1 MAKKHTGGSNGK
13 GKAKENG
20 FSNSKSKIAAKSTE
34 SISNLTRPQLYSIYD
49 EDITNSEDTLAY
61 EELKRSRGESSDDR
75 GLSSDTRLSFSAG
88 SAISSFSEI
97 KAKKSWWAKAVNFL
111 FAASL
116 LSIAGISYHELS
128 RHLHDNHLL
137 HPDFASRP
145 LSLGVEIS
153 NRLTGGLVP
162 EWGAYALEGILF
174 GLSIPL
180 MDYAFSIKTTRSS
193 IGSIIRSVNAM
204 LGVTFG
210 IRRVEWS
217 SSLQA
222 AGAWGLLNIIL
233 WLFFDSTSSM
243 FFGCSFMG
251 LLACASCYREVS
263 DKSQF
268 LYFMDFYFLGLLLFG
283 KIGRYLFSQ

>member
-1 MAKKHTGGSNGK
+1 MGKKTNRSFNGRGKQGELSQWKSDIGG
-13 GKAKENG
+13 
-20 FSNSKSKIAAKSTE
+20 KSSE
-34 SISNLTRPQLYSIYD
+34 SISNLTRPQLYSLYD
-49 EDITNSEDTLAY
+49 EDITKSEDTQVY
-61 EELKRSRGESSDDR
+61 EEIKRSRGESQEES
-75 GLSSDTRLSFSAG
+75 LEPRLGFSAG
-88 SAISSFSEI
+88 STMSSSLEPRVRRQ
-97 KAKKSWWAKAVNFL
+97 WWMKIVNFV
-111 FAASL
+111 FAMLL
-116 LSIAGISYHELS
+116 LSVAGISYHELS

-153 NRLTGGLVP
+153 NAVTGGRIP

-174 GLSIPL
+174 GLAIPL
-180 MDYAFSIKTTRSS
+180 MDYVFKTGPSHSS

-210 IRRVEWS
+210 IRKVEWS

-233 WLFFDSTSSM
+233 WLLFDSTKSM
-243 FFGCSFMG
+243 FIGCSSLG
-251 LLACASCYREVS
+251 LLACVSCYSDVS

-283 KIGRYLFSQ
+283 KLGRYLFSQ

>member
-1 MAKKHTGGSNGK
+1 MAKKSHGAANGGRKLGGLSRSRSDIG
-13 GKAKENG
+13 
-20 FSNSKSKIAAKSTE
+20 AKSTE
-34 SISNLTRPQLYSIYD
+34 SISNLTRPQLYSLYD
-49 EDITNSEDTLAY
+49 EDITKSEDTQVY
-61 EELKRSRGESSDDR
+61 EEIKRSRGESQDDS
-75 GLSSDTRLSFSAG
+75 GLSLEPGLGFSAG
-88 SAISSFSEI
+88 PATSVSLEPRV
-97 KAKKSWWAKAVNFL
+97 KKQWWTKMVNFV
-111 FAASL
+111 FAMLL

-153 NRLTGGLVP
+153 NALTGGRIP

-174 GLSIPL
+174 GLAIPL
-180 MDYAFSIKTTRSS
+180 MDYIFKTGPSHNS

-210 IRRVEWS
+210 IRKVEWS

-233 WLFFDSTSSM
+233 WLLFDSTKSM
-243 FFGCSFMG
+243 FIGCSSLG
-251 LLACASCYREVS
+251 LLACVSCYGDVS

-283 KIGRYLFSQ
+283 KLGRYLFSQ

>member
-1 MAKKHTGGSNGK
+1 MAKKHSGTAN

-20 FSNSKSKIAAKSTE
+20 LSNSKSKIAAKSTE

-49 EDITNSEDTLAY
+49 EDITNSEETLSF
-61 EELKRSRGESSDDR
+61 EEIKRSRGESLDDR
-75 GLSSDTRLSFSAG
+75 GLSTEPRLTFSAG
-88 SAISSFSEI
+88 SMLSNNSEL
-97 KAKKSWWAKAVNFL
+97 KARKTWLSKTVNFF
-111 FAASL
+111 FATSL

-128 RHLHDNHLL
+128 RQLHDNHLL

-153 NRLTGGLVP
+153 NLLTGGRVP
-162 EWGAYALEGILF
+162 DWGAYAFEGILF

-180 MDYAFSIKTTRSS
+180 MDHIFNIKTPRNSV
-193 IGSIIRSVNAM
+193 GSIIRSVNAM

-233 WLFFDSTSSM
+233 WLLFDSTSSM

-283 KIGRYLFSQ
+283 KLGRYLFSQ